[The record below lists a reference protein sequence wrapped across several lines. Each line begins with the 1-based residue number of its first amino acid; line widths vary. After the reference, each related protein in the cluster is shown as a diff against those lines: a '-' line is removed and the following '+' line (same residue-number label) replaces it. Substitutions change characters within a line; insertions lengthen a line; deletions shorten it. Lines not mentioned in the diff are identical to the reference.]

1 LSAKE
6 IVLRPIS
13 RQQADAIVRRHH
25 YSGISV
31 NNTQINIGVYYR
43 SQLEGAMQFG
53 PPLDRRKL
61 LGIVRDTP
69 WEGMVELNRMAF
81 SDNLPRNSESRALA
95 IAMKLVR
102 KHKPAVQWVVSFAD
116 ATQCGDGAIYRAAG
130 FVLTLIKPS
139 DAIYRLPDGTVI
151 HKMTLH
157 SNPTQP
163 RPELGGK
170 TFFELTG
177 GKYSPEAY
185 LRATGAIIL
194 PGFQLR
200 YLYFLDPTA
209 RQRLTVPV
217 VPFEE
222 IARLGA
228 SMYKGQRT
236 PRAGSADSGTPGIQ
250 PGGGGAHPTPALLTN
265 PQVCEGQP

>member
-1 LSAKE
+1 MSAKE

-13 RQQADAIVRRHH
+13 RKQADEMVRQHH

-31 NNTQINIGVYYR
+31 NNTQLNIGVFYR

-61 LGIVRDTP
+61 LGLVRDTP

-81 SDNLPRNSESRALA
+81 SENLPRNSESRALA
-95 IAMKLVR
+95 VAMKLLR

-116 ATQCGDGAIYRAAG
+116 ATQCGDGAIYRASG
-130 FVLTLIKPS
+130 FALTLVKPS
-139 DAIYRLPDGTVI
+139 EAIYKLPDGTII

-170 TFFELTG
+170 TFFEISG
-177 GKYSPEAY
+177 GKYSPEVY
-185 LRATGAIIL
+185 LRATGGIIL

-200 YLYFLDPTA
+200 YLYFIDPTA
-209 RQRLTVPV
+209 RQRLTVPILS
-217 VPFEE
+217 FDE
-222 IARLGA
+222 IARHGA
-228 SMYKGQRT
+228 TMYRGQRFT
-236 PRAGSADSGTPGIQ
+236 RAGSADSGTPGIQ
-250 PGGGGAHPTPALLTN
+250 PGGGGAIPTPALLNTSSES
-265 PQVCEGQP
+265 EGQP